1 MTVSYVERQQASPED
16 NAFYDKAEARFE
28 MLLNIFKVF
37 GHTPE
42 LDTVFTDM
50 IMAILKATRRN
61 DCQYCVVQH
70 ETLSKR
76 LGISEEKINDI
87 GDDRYKTSPHFTE
100 AEKALMDLTVQIGI
114 DANRVPKELWD
125 RLHTHFTEPQI
136 VEAVFTITIYIAVS
150 KFGDAL
156 GVELEPVF
164 SGIQPVL
171 EVIHRGGHGEDRD
184 LFEPEL
190 RLLRPREGAA
200 LRPWLCLPRARCG
213 GACRPPEGA
222 AEAFAATALAAADPR
237 RRRAHRRL
245 RGPSAARGHGP
256 ARRRAG
262 CGVAVD
268 RTLERGP
275 KDA

>member
-1 MTVSYVERQQASPED
+1 MSNASRPRPRPTHSTTRPRR
-16 NAFYDKAEARFE
+16 ASRFS
-28 MLLNIFKVF
+28 LNIFRVF

-42 LDTVFTDM
+42 LGTVFADM
-50 IMAILKATRRN
+50 IMAILKDGEIDWVTKELIILKATRRN

-164 SGIQPVL
+164 SGIQPIL
-171 EVIHRGGHGEDRD
+171 EVTH
-184 LFEPEL
+184 
-190 RLLRPREGAA
+190 
-200 LRPWLCLPRARCG
+200 
-213 GACRPPEGA
+213 
-222 AEAFAATALAAADPR
+222 
-237 RRRAHRRL
+237 
-245 RGPSAARGHGP
+245 
-256 ARRRAG
+256 
-262 CGVAVD
+262 
-268 RTLERGP
+268 
-275 KDA
+275 